1 MKLAIYVLTVA
12 IAIVASLTSGLL
24 IFWAYALDLDY
35 LMALALVIIMAAI
48 PLGAAIDKLEKK
60 L

>member
-24 IFWAYALDLDY
+24 IFWAYALGLDY
-35 LMALALVIIMAAI
+35 LMGLALVVIMAAV
-48 PLGAAIDKLEKK
+48 PLGVAVDNLEKK